1 MAKIKEVIATTAS
14 IHNVLVS
21 GTRIVG
27 DICSDDD
34 FRIDGITEGNITCK
48 GKIIIGRNSSITG
61 NIECSNIEVLGKV
74 TGNIKCTENII
85 LRASAIMIGDITT
98 SSIEIEP
105 GVKFEGK
112 CSMYKP
118 ENSN

>member
-1 MAKIKEVIATTAS
+1 MAKIKEVLATTAS

-27 DICSDDD
+27 DVCSDED
-34 FRIDGITEGNITCK
+34 FRIDGMIEGNITCK

-74 TGNIKCTENII
+74 TGNIRCTENII
-85 LRASAIMIGDITT
+85 LRASAIMTGDITT

-105 GVKFEGK
+105 GAKLDGK

-118 ENSN
+118 EE